1 MEMSIAPASDARL
14 SEDELVAYLKASV
27 PDITKR
33 RVSSWRAKRLL
44 PPFDVPGGGGGRG
57 HGRRASYWSQG
68 ERVTR
73 QAVAVHEA
81 LSFHPRVEDAY
92 WPLWLF
98 GYEIDIE
105 IARAK
110 LLEEI
115 ALARQALAEGKGS
128 RESLDDYFFD
138 KAFDLY
144 AALQDYDGE
153 PLREVTFD
161 QIELF
166 VQAIANPVYR
176 PDDPLSEE
184 WQFVRQHFLL
194 PVLEETVRNL
204 PVNELRRLQQDYC
217 HFIDGVRFLANV
229 VDFPAEFPQKYCLA
243 GNVGVFFVLF
253 DLAFRRAGYGDFID
267 RHLPRVQEYL
277 QQTLEMRATA
287 TPSDTTGRSTYP
299 TLRGGDTAERSDV

>member
-1 MEMSIAPASDARL
+1 MEMRVAATSDAKL
-14 SEDELVAYLKASV
+14 SEDDLVAYLRTSV

-33 RVSSWRAKRLL
+33 RVSNWRAKRLL
-44 PPFDVPGGGGGRG
+44 PAFDIPGGGAGRG
-57 HGRRASYWSQG
+57 RGRQASYWSQG
-68 ERVTR
+68 ERVIK

-98 GYEIDIE
+98 GYEIDVE

-115 ALARQALAEGKGS
+115 ALAREVLAEGEGS
-128 RESLDDYFFD
+128 RESLHDYFFD

-144 AALQDYDGE
+144 AVLQAYDGDSV
-153 PLREVTFD
+153 REVTFD

-166 VQAIANPVYR
+166 VQTIANPAYR

-184 WQFVRQHFLL
+184 WQFVREHFLL
-194 PVLEETVRNL
+194 PVLQEMVSNL
-204 PVNELRRLQQDYC
+204 PVDELRQLQQDYC
-217 HFIDGVRFLANV
+217 YFIDGVRLLATF
-229 VDFPAEFPQKYCLA
+229 VDFPEEFPQKYWVA

-253 DLAFRRAGYGDFID
+253 DLAFRRAGYGVLID
-267 RHLPRVQEYL
+267 QHLPRL
-277 QQTLEMRATA
+277 QLYIQQGVEM
-287 TPSDTTGRSTYP
+287 
-299 TLRGGDTAERSDV
+299 